1 MSATKSVAVLDALSQ
16 WGPIAALKANAFAY
30 PALEVVHIVA
40 IAMVF
45 GTLWIVDLRI
55 LGRMQ
60 TLPLARVVAHVLPW
74 TLLGFALAA
83 ASGLTMFAMRAGDLI
98 SNTAFI
104 VKICLLFVAGTNAAI
119 LHSRGPIDE
128 RSSFTKVQALLSI
141 VVWIAI
147 ITCGRWIAY
156 V

>member
-1 MSATKSVAVLDALSQ
+1 VNASLNAFSQ
-16 WGPIAALKANAFAY
+16 WAPIAWLKSNAIAY
-30 PALEVVHIVA
+30 PALEVAHIVA
-40 IAMVF
+40 IAILF

-60 TLPLARVVAHVLPW
+60 ALPLQRLASYVLPW
-74 TLLGFALAA
+74 TLFGFVLAA
-83 ASGLTMFAMRAGDLI
+83 LTGLTMFAMRASDLI
-98 SNTAFI
+98 ANSAFL
-104 VKICLLFVAGTNAAI
+104 VKIVLLFVVGTNAAI

-128 RSSFTKVQALLSI
+128 QSVATRVQAVFSI
-141 VVWIAI
+141 LVWIAI